1 MVAAESLAEMDV
13 AVTAVLAAITAAGL
27 SCFCSSAAMAL
38 AAAAAV
44 ATTTADAIAAVD
56 ATTTADAAVDANT
69 LTGMSAYAAS
79 PLLTDRMIPVM
90 EIA

>member
-1 MVAAESLAEMDV
+1 MAEMDV
-13 AVTAVLAAITAAGL
+13 AATAVLAAITAAGL

-44 ATTTADAIAAVD
+44 ATTADAIAAVD

>member
-1 MVAAESLAEMDV
+1 MAAAESLAEMDV

-44 ATTTADAIAAVD
+44 ATTTADA
-56 ATTTADAAVDANT
+56 AVDANT

>member
-1 MVAAESLAEMDV
+1 MAEMDV

-44 ATTTADAIAAVD
+44 ATTTADAIA
-56 ATTTADAAVDANT
+56 TADAAVDANT

>member
-1 MVAAESLAEMDV
+1 M
-13 AVTAVLAAITAAGL
+13 TAI
-27 SCFCSSAAMAL
+27 
-38 AAAAAV
+38 
-44 ATTTADAIAAVD
+44 TTTADAIAAVD